1 MMKRVDLN
9 GAWRFKAVAS
19 KTMLLTDRADVQEW
33 MAASVPGTVHTDL
46 MAAGRIPDPFV
57 RMNELDVQWIDSQR
71 WLYRREFEV
80 ESALI
85 EEDAVRLVAEG
96 LDTYAR
102 VKLNGRIVG
111 QTADM
116 FVEHRFDV
124 KRFLKVGKNV
134 LEVLIDSPVIRSQK
148 LLQKH
153 GALKVALE
161 PHRVYVRKAQYSF
174 GWDWGPKLTT
184 SGIWRDIYLE
194 AVSGCRIVSVF
205 ARAGKVTRH
214 NAVVRVSI
222 ELERSTKSPVDLRLN
237 TQGEGFED
245 RQSFTMR
252 GKTKSLV
259 INVPNP
265 RLWWPNGYGDQ
276 ALYQLRVT
284 ASVNGVECDGRV
296 SSFGIR
302 TVRLLQEKDE
312 EGCSFIIEV
321 NGVKIY
327 CKGADWIPCDTFIPR
342 IRPSTYER
350 LLRLARDAHMNM
362 IRVWGGGI
370 YEQDVFYEL
379 CDRLGLM
386 VWQDFMFACG
396 EYPEQPWFLRLVE
409 DEAAKAITRLR
420 NHPSVTV
427 WCGNNECEWGF
438 CTENPGKTPD
448 DMNGAPIF
456 RDLLPSLCRSL
467 DGTRP
472 YWRSSPFGSG
482 FPNAESSGNHHQWA
496 VWGFW
501 KDYKEYENDSGRF
514 VTEFGFQAPAHLR
527 TLESVTVPSDRNAQS
542 KVFEHHNKL
551 TEGTER
557 LFRFQAAHYTVGTEL
572 DDFIYKGQLVQAEA
586 LKTAVEHWRRRKFKT
601 AGSLFWQLNDCWP
614 VSSWAVIDSALRP
627 KAAYYY
633 AKKFFA
639 PILVSFKKKKD
650 GLEVW
655 ITNDLLSPV
664 VGELEVSLRSFDG
677 AVAWSKRSQ
686 AVIARN
692 ASRALIRIGVPE
704 YDQSDSSQS
713 YLLAQFKVG
722 GEVRSENRFFLCEP
736 KHMQRQAPTIRM
748 ELDKVGSNTYSMTIS
763 STKFV
768 KGTCIE
774 IEGEDVEVDD
784 NCFDVDAG
792 ISKRVRIAS
801 QCPEEL
807 VRKRITLR
815 SLWS

>member
-1 MMKRVDLN
+1 MKRIDLN
-9 GAWRFKAVAS
+9 GVWRFKAAS
-19 KTMLLTDRADVQEW
+19 PKTNLPTDQADAREW
-33 MAASVPGTVHTDL
+33 MVASVPGTVHTDL

-57 RMNELDVQWIDSQR
+57 RMNELDVQWIGSQR

-80 ESALI
+80 ERDLFM
-85 EEDAVRLVAEG
+85 EDAVCLVAEG
-96 LDTYAR
+96 LDTYAL
-102 VKLNGRIVG
+102 VKLNGHIVS

-134 LEVLIDSPVIRSQK
+134 LDVLIDSPLIRSQK
-148 LLQKH
+148 LQQH
-153 GALKVALE
+153 CGALRVSHE
-161 PHRVYVRKAQYSF
+161 PRRVYVRKAQYSF

-194 AVSGCRIVSVF
+194 AVSGCRIASVF
-205 ARAGKVTRH
+205 ARSEKISKN
-214 NAVVRVSI
+214 NAVVRVTI
-222 ELERSTKSPVDLRLN
+222 ELERSTKSSVDL
-237 TQGEGFED
+237 TMEIQGEGFEN
-245 RQSFTMR
+245 RRSFAMR

-259 INVPNP
+259 INIPKP

-276 ALYQLRVT
+276 PRYQLRVT
-284 ASVNGVECDGRV
+284 ASVNGVECDAQGT
-296 SSFGIR
+296 SFGIR
-302 TVRLLQEKDE
+302 TVRLLQEKDK
-312 EGCSFIIEV
+312 EGRSFIIEV

-327 CKGADWIPCDTFIPR
+327 CKGADWIPCDSFIPR
-342 IRPSTYER
+342 IPPSTYER
-350 LLRLARDAHMNM
+350 LLNLARDAHMNM
-362 IRVWGGGI
+362 IRVWGGGV

-396 EYPEQPWFLRLVE
+396 EYPEQPWFLRLVK
-409 DEAAKAITRLR
+409 DEAAKSISRLR
-420 NHPSVTV
+420 NHPSVTI
-427 WCGNNECEWGF
+427 WCGNNECEWIF
-438 CTENPGKTPD
+438 CAENPDKTPD
-448 DMNGAPIF
+448 DMTGAPIF
-456 RDLLPSLCRSL
+456 RDLLPSLCHSL

-472 YWRSSPFGSG
+472 YWRSSPFGVG

-496 VWGFW
+496 VWGLW
-501 KDYKEYENDSGRF
+501 KDYREYENDNARF
-514 VTEFGFQAPAHLR
+514 VTEFGFQAPAHLT
-527 TLESVTVPSDRNAQS
+527 TLESVTLPSDRTAQS

-551 TEGTER
+551 PEGTER
-557 LFRFQAAHYTVGTEL
+557 LFRFQVAHYTVGTEL
-572 DDFIYKGQLVQAEA
+572 SDFIYKGQLVQAEA

-639 PILVSFKKKKD
+639 PIIVSFKKKKD

-655 ITNDLLSPV
+655 ITNDLLSPA
-664 VGELEVSLRSFDG
+664 VGELEVSLRSFGG
-677 AVAWSKRSQ
+677 AVTWLKKSQ
-686 AVIARN
+686 AAIAKN
-692 ASRALIRIGVPE
+692 SSRTVIRIGASE

-722 GEVRSENRFFLCEP
+722 GEVQSENRFFLCEP
-736 KHMQRQAPTIRM
+736 KHMQKQTPSITI

-763 STKFV
+763 STTFIKAA
-768 KGTCIE
+768 CIE
-774 IEGEDVEVDD
+774 IEGEDIEVDD
-784 NCFDVDAG
+784 NHFDVDAG
-792 ISKRVRIAS
+792 ISKKIRIAS
-801 QCPEEL
+801 RCPEEF
-807 VRKRITLR
+807 VRKRIKLR

>member
-1 MMKRVDLN
+1 MKRIDLD
-9 GAWRFKAVAS
+9 GVWRFKAVTP
-19 KTMLLTDRADVQEW
+19 KVNLPADHADIQEW
-33 MAASVPGTVHTDL
+33 MEASVPGTVHTDL

-80 ESALI
+80 DRALLD
-85 EEDAVRLVAEG
+85 EEALYLVAEG

-102 VKLNGRIVG
+102 VTLNGRIVG

-134 LEVLIDSPVIRSQK
+134 LEVIFDSPVIRSQK
-148 LLQKH
+148 LKQQY

-184 SGIWRDIYLE
+184 SGIWRDIYLD
-194 AVSGCRIVSVF
+194 AVSGCRIASVF
-205 ARAGKVTRH
+205 ARAEKITKN
-214 NAVVRVSI
+214 NAVVRVTI
-222 ELERSTKSPVDLRLN
+222 GLERSTKYSVDVTLEI
-237 TQGEGFED
+237 QGEGFEH
-245 RQSFTMR
+245 RQSFAMR
-252 GKTKSLV
+252 GKAKSLA
-259 INVPNP
+259 ISVPNP

-276 ALYQLRVT
+276 PLYQLRVT
-284 ASVNGVECDGRV
+284 TSVNGVECDAEV
-296 SSFGIR
+296 TSFGIR

-312 EGCSFIIEV
+312 KGRSFIIEV

-327 CKGADWIPCDTFIPR
+327 CKGADWIPCDNFIPR
-342 IRPSTYER
+342 ILPSTYER
-350 LLRLARDAHMNM
+350 LLSLARDAHMNM

-370 YEQDVFYEL
+370 YEQEVFYEL

-396 EYPEQPWFLRLVE
+396 EYPEQPWFLRLVK

-420 NHPSVTV
+420 NHPSVTI
-427 WCGNNECEWGF
+427 WCGNNECEWIF
-438 CTENPGKTPD
+438 CTDNPGKTPD
-448 DMNGAPIF
+448 DMCGAAIF

-472 YWRSSPFGSG
+472 YWRSSPFGIG

-496 VWGFW
+496 VWGLW
-501 KDYKEYENDSGRF
+501 KDYKEYENDKARF
-514 VTEFGFQAPAHLR
+514 VTEFGFQAPAHPR
-527 TLESVTVPSDRNAQS
+527 TFESVTIPSDRTPQS
-542 KVFEHHNKL
+542 KVFEYHNKL
-551 TEGTER
+551 PEGTER
-557 LFRFQAAHYTVGTEL
+557 LFRFQAAHYTVGTEF
-572 DDFIYKGQLVQAEA
+572 DDFIYKGQMVQAEA
-586 LKTAVEHWRRRKFKT
+586 LKTAVEHWRRRKFDT

-639 PILVSFKKKKD
+639 PILVSFKKREE
-650 GLEVW
+650 GLEVYV
-655 ITNDLLSPV
+655 TNDLLSPV
-664 VGELEVSLRSFDG
+664 VGELEVTLRSFDG

-686 AVIARN
+686 AVIACN
-692 ASRALIRIGVPE
+692 ASRAVIRIGVPE
-704 YDQSDSSQS
+704 YDQSDTSQS

-736 KHMQRQAPTIRM
+736 KHMQKQTPGIAM
-748 ELDKVGSNTYSMTIS
+748 ELDKVASNTYSMTIS
-763 STKFV
+763 SRTFV
-768 KGTCIE
+768 RGVRIE
-774 IEGEDVEVDD
+774 IEGEDVETDD
-784 NCFDVDAG
+784 NCFDIDAG
-792 ISKRVRIAS
+792 ISKKIRIVS
-801 QCPEEL
+801 QCPEEM